1 MATTGEHA
9 GEGPLYNRQLIR
21 RCESVGTSDEAARM
35 RRSLRDDLD
44 AAPDFAVEGSHV
56 VFFGHVVTVETNDSF
71 SNSPHDI
78 VLSLSELVSRP
89 IDSTVAATVKQ
100 CVNFKICSNVVPVF
114 SLVSGGT
121 GRTLFTFKCVFQSCR
136 AFLDIRTSASGE
148 RVKWA
153 VMGVSHSHGFAAFP
167 SRMPATQSPTT
178 SRPRSSGW

>member
-56 VFFGHVVTVETNDSF
+56 VFFEYVVTVETNESF

-78 VLSLSELVSRP
+78 FLSLNELVSRP
-89 IDSTVAATVKQ
+89 IDGPSPRLSSSVSTSRLARMSSPSSRSYLAGVGGPCSHSSACLRAAGPSST
-100 CVNFKICSNVVPVF
+100 SARLPA
-114 SLVSGGT
+114 VSG
-121 GRTLFTFKCVFQSCR
+121 
-136 AFLDIRTSASGE
+136 
-148 RVKWA
+148 
-153 VMGVSHSHGFAAFP
+153 
-167 SRMPATQSPTT
+167 
-178 SRPRSSGW
+178 SSGP